1 MQLNVAIRLVV
12 LGLLATSVLP
22 CEPRASELSVVGT
35 GDGMEI
41 LRALGV
47 AFGKTEAAVEITV
60 PPSIGSGGGI
70 AAVGAGSAILGRV
83 ARNLT
88 DAEVSRGLVY
98 TPFARLPSAFFVH
111 PGTRVSNLSTRE
123 LAAIYA
129 GKISNWKEVGG
140 ADLRVR
146 VVRREEAD
154 STLGVLRASMP
165 GWQELAITERSKT
178 ATSTQE
184 AIETVRLVEGAIGF
198 GPFTRTL
205 EHGTTVLTIDGHHP
219 TEPRY
224 PSSAVLAFIHTD
236 ATVTPDAKAF
246 MTFAASSQAKAI
258 IKEFGGVPVAH

>member
-1 MQLNVAIRLVV
+1 MPVNLAVRSVILS
-12 LGLLATSVLP
+12 LLATSLWSAAAQGTELP
-22 CEPRASELSVVGT
+22 VVGT
-35 GDGMEI
+35 GDGIEI
-41 LRALGV
+41 LRALGN
-47 AFGKTEAAVEITV
+47 AFNRTETAVEITV

-70 AAVGAGSAILGRV
+70 AAVGSGSATLGRV

-111 PGTRVSNLSTRE
+111 PSAKVANLSTRE
-123 LAAIYA
+123 LAGIYA

-140 ADLRVR
+140 ADLRIR

-154 STLGVLRASMP
+154 STLQVLRASMP
-165 GWQELAITERSKT
+165 GWQDLTLTERSKT

-205 EHGTTVLTIDGHHP
+205 EQGTTVLTIDGHHP

-224 PSSAVLAFIHTD
+224 PSSAVLAFIHTA

-246 MTFAASSQAKAI
+246 MTFAASAQAKAI

>member
-1 MQLNVAIRLVV
+1 MKMPVNFAVRSAV
-12 LGLLATSVLP
+12 LSLLATGVLSSL
-22 CEPRASELSVVGT
+22 AHATELPVVGT
-35 GDGMEI
+35 GDGIEI
-41 LRALGV
+41 LRALGN
-47 AFGKTEAAVEITV
+47 AFNRTEAAVEITV

-123 LAAIYA
+123 LAALYA

-154 STLGVLRASMP
+154 STLG
-165 GWQELAITERSKT
+165 
-178 ATSTQE
+178 
-184 AIETVRLVEGAIGF
+184 
-198 GPFTRTL
+198 
-205 EHGTTVLTIDGHHP
+205 
-219 TEPRY
+219 
-224 PSSAVLAFIHTD
+224 
-236 ATVTPDAKAF
+236 
-246 MTFAASSQAKAI
+246 
-258 IKEFGGVPVAH
+258 